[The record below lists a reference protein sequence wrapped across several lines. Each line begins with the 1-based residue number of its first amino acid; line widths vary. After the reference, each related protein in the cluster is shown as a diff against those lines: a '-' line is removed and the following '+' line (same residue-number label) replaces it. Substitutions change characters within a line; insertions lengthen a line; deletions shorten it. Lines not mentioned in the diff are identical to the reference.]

1 MSDDLLRDTQRRM
14 AKSVD
19 ALQRELSTIRT
30 GRASPALIEHLQVE
44 VYDSFMPLN
53 QLASISAPEPHLLLV
68 QPWDRNNIAA
78 IEKALRRNELGLN
91 PGNDGQVIRLPVPP
105 LNEERRKELVQLVK
119 HRAEEARVA
128 VRNIR
133 RDDLEQL
140 RRLEHEKEISMD
152 QAQRAQVQLQKA
164 TDGFIEEVEEV
175 ARRKEAEL
183 LEV

>member
-68 QPWDRNNIAA
+68 QPWIATTSPR
-78 IEKALRRNELGLN
+78 LRRRSG
-91 PGNDGQVIRLPVPP
+91 
-105 LNEERRKELVQLVK
+105 
-119 HRAEEARVA
+119 
-128 VRNIR
+128 
-133 RDDLEQL
+133 
-140 RRLEHEKEISMD
+140 
-152 QAQRAQVQLQKA
+152 A
-164 TDGFIEEVEEV
+164 TSWG
-175 ARRKEAEL
+175 
-183 LEV
+183 

>member
-1 MSDDLLRDTQRRM
+1 MSDDLLRETQHRM

-19 ALQRELSTIRT
+19 ALQREVSSIRT
-30 GRASPALIEHLQVE
+30 GRASPTLIEHLQVE
-44 VYDSFMPLN
+44 VYASHMPLN
-53 QLASISAPEPHLLLV
+53 QVASISAPEAHLLLV
-68 QPWDRNNIAA
+68 QPWDPNNLAA
-78 IEKALRRNELGLN
+78 IEKVLRRSELGLN
-91 PGNDGQVIRLPVPP
+91 PANDGQLIRLPVPP
-105 LNEERRKELVQLVK
+105 LNEERRKEFVQMVK

-140 RRLEHEKEISMD
+140 RRLEHDKEISMD
-152 QAQRAQVQLQKA
+152 QAQRAQVQLQKV
-164 TDGFIEEVEEV
+164 TDGYIEEIEEV